1 MSTLVDLTGQ
11 ALFRKLIAGSKVVRI
26 PRAGH
31 SPMLEQPGRFVA
43 AVKSFLG

>member
-1 MSTLVDLTGQ
+1 MLRSKASTS
-11 ALFRKLIAGSKVVRI
+11 AEVVRI

-31 SPMLEQPGRFVA
+31 LPMLEQPSRFVA